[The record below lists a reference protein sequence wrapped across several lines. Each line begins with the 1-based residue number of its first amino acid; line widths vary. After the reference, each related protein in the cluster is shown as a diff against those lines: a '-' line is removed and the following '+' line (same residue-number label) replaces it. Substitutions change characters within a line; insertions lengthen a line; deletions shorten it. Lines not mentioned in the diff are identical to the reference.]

1 MKVTAFIFFS
11 FKHGM
16 IEMVIIMKK
25 ILIVEDDESIAD
37 SLKEMLEHKDYIV
50 EVSYSKKETLEKLNE
65 YIDLILLDIQL
76 PDGNGISLCKEIKE
90 KYEVPII
97 FLSCLS
103 DEETI
108 VTGLNEGG
116 DDYVCKPF
124 GIKELCAR
132 IECNLRKVTKQQGV
146 YYIDDLIIDTL
157 KHKVFK
163 DNKELEL
170 STITFAL
177 LVALVEGHGRVL
189 TRDYLLMLIEDI
201 TGHVVEDNTL
211 TAHLKRLRQTLGEYQ
226 NRKYIETLRV
236 ENIKKEKNNH
246 VCLIISFVLMIVVE
260 IYSFLVSN
268 IFNVFIFTSI
278 LFYFLEQ
285 KNKKKQMN
293 YLIQCCDAII
303 EQKDFSIIDGESKES
318 LLSNKLFLLN
328 KRYHQSLKAI
338 KKEQLKLKDYIEDIS
353 HQLKTPITSIRIQTE
368 LLLEENQNKKLYAIE
383 HQIQRIQLLVNDL
396 QTIALL
402 DSHNIQYCFKEYD
415 LQMLID
421 EIEEDLD
428 YLNPQIHL
436 NKNIKVLCDE
446 KWFIE
451 ALENII
457 KNCLEKNSTLL
468 SIFAYENETTLKMM
482 IQDQGNGFKEKDLPF
497 LFQRFYRG
505 ENSKGTG
512 LGLYIAKE
520 IIEAHHGFIKAYNQ
534 QGACFEIVLPQMKM
548 KKKI

>member
-1 MKVTAFIFFS
+1 M
-11 FKHGM
+11 
-16 IEMVIIMKK
+16 
-25 ILIVEDDESIAD
+25 
-37 SLKEMLEHKDYIV
+37 
-50 EVSYSKKETLEKLNE
+50 
-65 YIDLILLDIQL
+65 
-76 PDGNGISLCKEIKE
+76 
-90 KYEVPII
+90 
-97 FLSCLS
+97 
-103 DEETI
+103 
-108 VTGLNEGG
+108 
-116 DDYVCKPF
+116 
-124 GIKELCAR
+124 
-132 IECNLRKVTKQQGV
+132 
-146 YYIDDLIIDTL
+146 
-157 KHKVFK
+157 
-163 DNKELEL
+163 
-170 STITFAL
+170 
-177 LVALVEGHGRVL
+177 
-189 TRDYLLMLIEDI
+189 
-201 TGHVVEDNTL
+201 
-211 TAHLKRLRQTLGEYQ
+211 
-226 NRKYIETLRV
+226 

-268 IFNVFIFTSI
+268 IFNVFIITSI

-368 LLLEENQNKKLYAIE
+368 LLLEENQNEKLYAIE

-402 DSHNIQYCFKEYD
+402 NSHNIQYCFKEYD
-415 LQMLID
+415 LEMLID

-436 NKNIKVLCDE
+436 NENIKLLCDE

-457 KNCLEKNSTLL
+457 KNCLEKNSTPL
-468 SIFAYENETTLKMM
+468 SIFVYENKTTLKMI
-482 IQDQGNGFKEKDLPF
+482 IQDQGNGFKEK
-497 LFQRFYRG
+497 RFAFFI
-505 ENSKGTG
+505 SKILSWGKFKRDRIRA
-512 LGLYIAKE
+512 LYS
-520 IIEAHHGFIKAYNQ
+520 
-534 QGACFEIVLPQMKM
+534 
-548 KKKI
+548 

>member
-1 MKVTAFIFFS
+1 M
-11 FKHGM
+11 
-16 IEMVIIMKK
+16 
-25 ILIVEDDESIAD
+25 
-37 SLKEMLEHKDYIV
+37 
-50 EVSYSKKETLEKLNE
+50 
-65 YIDLILLDIQL
+65 
-76 PDGNGISLCKEIKE
+76 
-90 KYEVPII
+90 
-97 FLSCLS
+97 
-103 DEETI
+103 
-108 VTGLNEGG
+108 
-116 DDYVCKPF
+116 
-124 GIKELCAR
+124 
-132 IECNLRKVTKQQGV
+132 
-146 YYIDDLIIDTL
+146 
-157 KHKVFK
+157 
-163 DNKELEL
+163 
-170 STITFAL
+170 
-177 LVALVEGHGRVL
+177 
-189 TRDYLLMLIEDI
+189 
-201 TGHVVEDNTL
+201 
-211 TAHLKRLRQTLGEYQ
+211 
-226 NRKYIETLRV
+226 

-246 VCLIISFVLMIVVE
+246 VCLIISFLLMIVVE

-268 IFNVFIFTSI
+268 IFNVFIITSI

-368 LLLEENQNKKLYAIE
+368 LLLEENQNEKLYAIE

-402 DSHNIQYCFKEYD
+402 NSHNIQYCFKEYD
-415 LQMLID
+415 LEMLID

-436 NKNIKVLCDE
+436 NENIKLLCDE

-457 KNCLEKNSTLL
+457 KNCLEKNSTPL
-468 SIFAYENETTLKMM
+468 SIFVYENKTTLKMI

>member
-1 MKVTAFIFFS
+1 M
-11 FKHGM
+11 
-16 IEMVIIMKK
+16 
-25 ILIVEDDESIAD
+25 ES
-37 SLKEMLEHKDYIV
+37 
-50 EVSYSKKETLEKLNE
+50 
-65 YIDLILLDIQL
+65 
-76 PDGNGISLCKEIKE
+76 
-90 KYEVPII
+90 
-97 FLSCLS
+97 
-103 DEETI
+103 
-108 VTGLNEGG
+108 
-116 DDYVCKPF
+116 
-124 GIKELCAR
+124 
-132 IECNLRKVTKQQGV
+132 
-146 YYIDDLIIDTL
+146 
-157 KHKVFK
+157 
-163 DNKELEL
+163 
-170 STITFAL
+170 
-177 LVALVEGHGRVL
+177 
-189 TRDYLLMLIEDI
+189 
-201 TGHVVEDNTL
+201 
-211 TAHLKRLRQTLGEYQ
+211 
-226 NRKYIETLRV
+226 
-236 ENIKKEKNNH
+236 IKKEKNNH
-246 VCLIISFVLMIVVE
+246 VYLIVSIVLMIVVE

-285 KNKKKQMN
+285 KNKRKQMN

-353 HQLKTPITSIRIQTE
+353 HQLKTPITSIRLQTE
-368 LLLEENQNKKLYAIE
+368 LLLEENQNKKLYTIE
-383 HQIQRIQLLVNDL
+383 HQIKRIQLLVNDL

-402 DSHNIQYCFKEYD
+402 DSHNIQYHFKEYD
-415 LQMLID
+415 LQTLID

-457 KNCLEKNSTLL
+457 KNCLEKNSTPL
-468 SIFAYENETTLKMM
+468 SIFVEENETTLKMI
-482 IQDQGNGFKEKDLPF
+482 IQDQGSGFNEKDLPF

-520 IIEAHHGFIKAYNQ
+520 IIEAHHGFMKAYNQ
-534 QGACFEIVLPQMKM
+534 QGACFEIVFPKIKM

>member
-1 MKVTAFIFFS
+1 M
-11 FKHGM
+11 
-16 IEMVIIMKK
+16 
-25 ILIVEDDESIAD
+25 
-37 SLKEMLEHKDYIV
+37 
-50 EVSYSKKETLEKLNE
+50 
-65 YIDLILLDIQL
+65 
-76 PDGNGISLCKEIKE
+76 
-90 KYEVPII
+90 
-97 FLSCLS
+97 
-103 DEETI
+103 
-108 VTGLNEGG
+108 
-116 DDYVCKPF
+116 
-124 GIKELCAR
+124 
-132 IECNLRKVTKQQGV
+132 
-146 YYIDDLIIDTL
+146 
-157 KHKVFK
+157 
-163 DNKELEL
+163 
-170 STITFAL
+170 
-177 LVALVEGHGRVL
+177 
-189 TRDYLLMLIEDI
+189 
-201 TGHVVEDNTL
+201 
-211 TAHLKRLRQTLGEYQ
+211 
-226 NRKYIETLRV
+226 

-246 VCLIISFVLMIVVE
+246 VCLIISFVLMIVAE

-268 IFNVFIFTSI
+268 IFNVFIITSI

-368 LLLEENQNKKLYAIE
+368 LLLEENQNEKLYAIE

-402 DSHNIQYCFKEYD
+402 NSHNIQYCFKEYD
-415 LQMLID
+415 LEMLID

-436 NKNIKVLCDE
+436 NENIKLLCDE

-457 KNCLEKNSTLL
+457 KNCLEKNSTPL
-468 SIFAYENETTLKMM
+468 SIFVYENETTLKMI

-520 IIEAHHGFIKAYNQ
+520 IIEAHHGFIKAYIQ

>member
-1 MKVTAFIFFS
+1 M
-11 FKHGM
+11 
-16 IEMVIIMKK
+16 
-25 ILIVEDDESIAD
+25 ES
-37 SLKEMLEHKDYIV
+37 
-50 EVSYSKKETLEKLNE
+50 
-65 YIDLILLDIQL
+65 
-76 PDGNGISLCKEIKE
+76 
-90 KYEVPII
+90 
-97 FLSCLS
+97 
-103 DEETI
+103 
-108 VTGLNEGG
+108 
-116 DDYVCKPF
+116 
-124 GIKELCAR
+124 
-132 IECNLRKVTKQQGV
+132 
-146 YYIDDLIIDTL
+146 
-157 KHKVFK
+157 
-163 DNKELEL
+163 
-170 STITFAL
+170 
-177 LVALVEGHGRVL
+177 
-189 TRDYLLMLIEDI
+189 
-201 TGHVVEDNTL
+201 
-211 TAHLKRLRQTLGEYQ
+211 
-226 NRKYIETLRV
+226 
-236 ENIKKEKNNH
+236 IKKEKNNH
-246 VCLIISFVLMIVVE
+246 GYLIVSIVLMIVVE

-285 KNKKKQMN
+285 KNKRKQMN

-353 HQLKTPITSIRIQTE
+353 HQLKTPITSIRLQTE
-368 LLLEENQNKKLYAIE
+368 LLLEENQNKKLYTIE
-383 HQIQRIQLLVNDL
+383 HQIKRIQLLVNDL

-415 LQMLID
+415 LQTLVD

-457 KNCLEKNSTLL
+457 KNCLEKNSTSL
-468 SIFAYENETTLKMM
+468 SIFVEENETTLKMI
-482 IQDQGNGFKEKDLPF
+482 IQDQGSGFNEKDLPF

-520 IIEAHHGFIKAYNQ
+520 IIETHHGFMKAYNQ
-534 QGACFEIVLPQMKM
+534 QGACFEIVFPKIKM

>member
-1 MKVTAFIFFS
+1 M
-11 FKHGM
+11 
-16 IEMVIIMKK
+16 
-25 ILIVEDDESIAD
+25 ED
-37 SLKEMLEHKDYIV
+37 
-50 EVSYSKKETLEKLNE
+50 
-65 YIDLILLDIQL
+65 
-76 PDGNGISLCKEIKE
+76 
-90 KYEVPII
+90 
-97 FLSCLS
+97 
-103 DEETI
+103 
-108 VTGLNEGG
+108 
-116 DDYVCKPF
+116 
-124 GIKELCAR
+124 
-132 IECNLRKVTKQQGV
+132 
-146 YYIDDLIIDTL
+146 
-157 KHKVFK
+157 
-163 DNKELEL
+163 
-170 STITFAL
+170 
-177 LVALVEGHGRVL
+177 
-189 TRDYLLMLIEDI
+189 
-201 TGHVVEDNTL
+201 
-211 TAHLKRLRQTLGEYQ
+211 
-226 NRKYIETLRV
+226 
-236 ENIKKEKNNH
+236 IKKEKNIHMYFMVSIVLAIFMEVYAFLMRLN
-246 VCLIISFVLMIVVE
+246 LLNIFIFISF
-260 IYSFLVSN
+260 
-268 IFNVFIFTSI
+268 IFYLWN
-278 LFYFLEQ
+278 Q
-285 KNKKKQMN
+285 NHKKKQIN

-318 LLSNKLFLLN
+318 LLSNKLYLLN

-368 LLLEENQNKKLYAIE
+368 LLLEENQNKKLYSIE
-383 HQIQRIQLLVNDL
+383 HQIQRIQHLVNDL
-396 QTIALL
+396 QTIALI

-415 LQMLID
+415 LQTLID

-428 YLNPQIHL
+428 YLNPRIHL

-520 IIEAHHGFIKAYNQ
+520 IIEAHHGFMKAYNQ

>member
-1 MKVTAFIFFS
+1 M
-11 FKHGM
+11 
-16 IEMVIIMKK
+16 
-25 ILIVEDDESIAD
+25 
-37 SLKEMLEHKDYIV
+37 
-50 EVSYSKKETLEKLNE
+50 
-65 YIDLILLDIQL
+65 
-76 PDGNGISLCKEIKE
+76 
-90 KYEVPII
+90 
-97 FLSCLS
+97 
-103 DEETI
+103 
-108 VTGLNEGG
+108 
-116 DDYVCKPF
+116 
-124 GIKELCAR
+124 
-132 IECNLRKVTKQQGV
+132 
-146 YYIDDLIIDTL
+146 
-157 KHKVFK
+157 
-163 DNKELEL
+163 
-170 STITFAL
+170 
-177 LVALVEGHGRVL
+177 
-189 TRDYLLMLIEDI
+189 
-201 TGHVVEDNTL
+201 
-211 TAHLKRLRQTLGEYQ
+211 
-226 NRKYIETLRV
+226 

-246 VCLIISFVLMIVVE
+246 VCLIISFVLMIVAE

-268 IFNVFIFTSI
+268 IFNVFIITSI

-328 KRYHQSLKAI
+328 KRYHQSLKAV

-368 LLLEENQNKKLYAIE
+368 LLLEENQ
-383 HQIQRIQLLVNDL
+383 IQRIQLLVNDL

-402 DSHNIQYCFKEYD
+402 NSHNIQYFFKEYD

-436 NKNIKVLCDE
+436 NENIKLLCDE

-457 KNCLEKNSTLL
+457 KNCLEKNSTPL
-468 SIFAYENETTLKMM
+468 SIFVYENETTLKMI

>member
-1 MKVTAFIFFS
+1 
-11 FKHGM
+11 
-16 IEMVIIMKK
+16 
-25 ILIVEDDESIAD
+25 VED
-37 SLKEMLEHKDYIV
+37 
-50 EVSYSKKETLEKLNE
+50 
-65 YIDLILLDIQL
+65 
-76 PDGNGISLCKEIKE
+76 
-90 KYEVPII
+90 
-97 FLSCLS
+97 
-103 DEETI
+103 
-108 VTGLNEGG
+108 
-116 DDYVCKPF
+116 
-124 GIKELCAR
+124 
-132 IECNLRKVTKQQGV
+132 
-146 YYIDDLIIDTL
+146 
-157 KHKVFK
+157 
-163 DNKELEL
+163 
-170 STITFAL
+170 
-177 LVALVEGHGRVL
+177 
-189 TRDYLLMLIEDI
+189 
-201 TGHVVEDNTL
+201 
-211 TAHLKRLRQTLGEYQ
+211 
-226 NRKYIETLRV
+226 
-236 ENIKKEKNNH
+236 IKKEKNIHMYFMISIVLAMFMEIYAFLMRLN
-246 VCLIISFVLMIVVE
+246 LLNIFIFISF
-260 IYSFLVSN
+260 
-268 IFNVFIFTSI
+268 IFYLWN
-278 LFYFLEQ
+278 Q
-285 KNKKKQMN
+285 NHKKKQMN

-318 LLSNKLFLLN
+318 LLSNKLYVLN
-328 KRYHQSLKAI
+328 KRYHQSLEAV

-368 LLLEENQNKKLYAIE
+368 LLLEENQNKKLYSIE

-402 DSHNIQYCFKEYD
+402 NSHNIQYCFKEYD
-415 LQMLID
+415 LEMLID

-436 NKNIKVLCDE
+436 NENIKLLCDE

-457 KNCLEKNSTLL
+457 KNCLEKNSTPL
-468 SIFAYENETTLKMM
+468 SIFVYENETTLKMI

>member
-1 MKVTAFIFFS
+1 M
-11 FKHGM
+11 
-16 IEMVIIMKK
+16 
-25 ILIVEDDESIAD
+25 
-37 SLKEMLEHKDYIV
+37 
-50 EVSYSKKETLEKLNE
+50 
-65 YIDLILLDIQL
+65 
-76 PDGNGISLCKEIKE
+76 
-90 KYEVPII
+90 
-97 FLSCLS
+97 
-103 DEETI
+103 
-108 VTGLNEGG
+108 
-116 DDYVCKPF
+116 
-124 GIKELCAR
+124 
-132 IECNLRKVTKQQGV
+132 
-146 YYIDDLIIDTL
+146 
-157 KHKVFK
+157 
-163 DNKELEL
+163 
-170 STITFAL
+170 
-177 LVALVEGHGRVL
+177 
-189 TRDYLLMLIEDI
+189 
-201 TGHVVEDNTL
+201 
-211 TAHLKRLRQTLGEYQ
+211 
-226 NRKYIETLRV
+226 

-328 KRYHQSLKAI
+328 KRYHQSLKAV

-428 YLNPQIHL
+428 YLNPQIRL

-497 LFQRFYRG
+497 FI
-505 ENSKGTG
+505 SKILSWGKFKRDRIRA
-512 LGLYIAKE
+512 LYS
-520 IIEAHHGFIKAYNQ
+520 
-534 QGACFEIVLPQMKM
+534 
-548 KKKI
+548 